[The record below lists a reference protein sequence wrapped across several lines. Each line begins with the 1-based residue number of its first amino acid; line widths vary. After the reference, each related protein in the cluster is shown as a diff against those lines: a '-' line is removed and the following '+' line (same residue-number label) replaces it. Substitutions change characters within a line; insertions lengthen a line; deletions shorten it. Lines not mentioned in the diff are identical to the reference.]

1 MTWPG
6 GGRSFQFRGR
16 RVQEAMLDRLLSQH
30 GLGRATDVL
39 VTGDSA
45 GGVAALNSAGPML
58 RRIAPLTPRWDVG

>member
-1 MTWPG
+1 M
-6 GGRSFQFRGR
+6 
-16 RVQEAMLDRLLSQH
+16 EHLLSRH

-58 RRIAPLTPRWDVG
+58 RRLAPVAPR